1 RMNVSPSQT
10 SWEGKCCV
18 SNGGNPGCPAWPS
31 VLADVSAMMARLDSE
46 QQQERDQQR
55 EDAERLGDGEP
66 EDQVAELALRGRR
79 IAQRRGK
86 VIAEDDAD
94 ADAGAAHADAGDAG
108 ANVFRGNRI
117 HEETPFRGF

>member
-1 RMNVSPSQT
+1 MNVSPSQT

-55 EDAERLGDGEP
+55 EDAERLGDGEA
-66 EDQVAELALRGRR
+66 EDQVAELALRRRR
-79 IAQRRGK
+79 IADRGGQ
-86 VIAEDDAD
+86 VVAEDDAN
-94 ADAGAAHADAGDAG
+94 ADAGAAHADTGNASAD
-108 ANVFRGNRI
+108 VFGGNGI
-117 HEETPFRGF
+117 HESAPS